1 MKKGKTT
8 SSTAFVAHLES
19 TSTLKSMEVSTC
31 GTYHIIAKDKGKF
44 RDYESISDEVVKL
57 NYESSSKMH
66 GGTKNS
72 PIVI

>member
-1 MKKGKTT
+1 
-8 SSTAFVAHLES
+8 
-19 TSTLKSMEVSTC
+19 MEVSTC